1 MTGTLSPAMNATAQG
16 FSVTYSY
23 FPPQPRC
30 TETPPLAVLH
40 SPASSA
46 PEEYLFLRQGDYWV
60 IRYQGQV
67 AFLKTSRGLQCLSL
81 LLHHPGREFH
91 VSELLGLV
99 LGKPAVSAS
108 PSQVRGLS
116 QSTSDAGPI
125 LDGQAKAEYKLR
137 LQNLRED
144 LEDAERDGDA
154 ARAEQARTEIE
165 ILLQQLALAVGLGG
179 RDRRTG
185 SEAERARSAVTKRIK
200 DAINKI
206 GEAIP
211 SLRRYLAAQV
221 RTGYFCSYNL
231 CQEHPVAWKILI
243 FLTALCCD
251 TDSYLV
257 T

>member
-1 MTGTLSPAMNATAQG
+1 MDFPSRRNGGYRSFLLLQLFCNAATFFLLEGGEHKNVIALRRPSMTGTLSPAMNATAQG

-125 LDGQAKAEYKLR
+125 LDGQAKAE
-137 LQNLRED
+137 
-144 LEDAERDGDA
+144 
-154 ARAEQARTEIE
+154 
-165 ILLQQLALAVGLGG
+165 
-179 RDRRTG
+179 
-185 SEAERARSAVTKRIK
+185 
-200 DAINKI
+200 
-206 GEAIP
+206 
-211 SLRRYLAAQV
+211 
-221 RTGYFCSYNL
+221 
-231 CQEHPVAWKILI
+231 
-243 FLTALCCD
+243 
-251 TDSYLV
+251 
-257 T
+257 